1 MAPVTERFLLQ
12 QFAKAPEPGRVKTR
26 MLPQLSALEAAVLHE
41 ELVRWT
47 CETLL
52 DSALGAVELWV
63 AGDPAHPLFRDCAAL
78 GQFTLRR
85 QAGADLGMRMRH
97 ALNDGLARA
106 DRVVLVGSDCPG
118 LTGHYLLEALTALD
132 YADLVLGPALDGGYV
147 LIGAKQAVDAVF
159 VDIGWGSSRVLTETL
174 ERALTAGLSVQ
185 QLPALQD
192 VDRPEDLPHWQT
204 LRQRGRVRQ

>member
-63 AGDPAHPLFRDCAAL
+63 AGDPAHSLFRDCAAL